1 MVSVEENLEN
11 LVQLIGIKNHVDY
24 CLEKLEPILNNE
36 NTEDNNQDNENED
49 WTIKDRKSWLK
60 KKSFQ
65 WRTSKRLMK
74 LVFQT
79 KLYFYFIQT
88 IKLDQT

>member
-1 MVSVEENLEN
+1 M
-11 LVQLIGIKNHVDY
+11 
-24 CLEKLEPILNNE
+24 NNE

-49 WTIKDRKSWLK
+49 WKIKDRNSWLK
-60 KKSFQ
+60 KKFPM
-65 WRTSKRLMK
+65 TDFKALMK

-88 IKLDQT
+88 IKFNQAESQLIPLF